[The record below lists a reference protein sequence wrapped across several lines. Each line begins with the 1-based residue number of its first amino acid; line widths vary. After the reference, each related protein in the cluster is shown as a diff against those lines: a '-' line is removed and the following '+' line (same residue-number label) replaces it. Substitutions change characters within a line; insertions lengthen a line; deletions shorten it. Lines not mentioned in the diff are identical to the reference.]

1 MESVDVEIIS
11 DEVTGTVP
19 EEMIIGG
26 DHFFVLGIADR
37 WYDPDANYFRVIV
50 SNGYTYLLRLEL
62 ETLTWSVEYSW
73 QLDA

>member
-1 MESVDVEIIS
+1 MESAKVEIVS

-26 DHFFVLGIADR
+26 EHFAILGIADR
-37 WYDPDANYFRVIV
+37 WYDLDANYLRVV
-50 SNGYTYLLRLEL
+50 VANGYTYLLRLEL
-62 ETLTWSVEYSW
+62 ETLTWSVEHAW